1 MRWRFPASIAVLCL
15 AASAWADDLNIPIGV
30 TKVSRDVYDLHMTIF
45 YVCVAIAVVV
55 FGFMFWSMLVHRKS
69 LGAKPAT
76 FHHNTTVEIVW
87 TIIPFVI
94 LIAMAVPATKT
105 LIEQYDTSR
114 EDIAIE
120 ARGYQWK
127 WQYKYLDAN
136 RQSQLE
142 FFSNLSTPQ
151 DEIHNLA
158 PKGEHYLREV
168 DNPLVI
174 PIKKKVRFLI
184 TGNDVIHAWWVP
196 EFGVKRDAVPGVLNE
211 VWAIVDEPGVY
222 RGQCTEL
229 CGKDHGFMPIVVNAV
244 PQAEFDAWYAKK
256 AADFQKIKQCVNQE
270 WTADSLYKKGE
281 EVYGAFCVSCHQAG
295 GTGLPPAFPALKGSK
310 TVLGPKEDHLKTV
323 IYGRAGTA
331 MQAFSA
337 QLDPCSL
344 AAVVQYERHA
354 WGNNTPDLTK
364 PEDVIAL
371 SGK

>member
-1 MRWRFPASIAVLCL
+1 MRWRLPTSLAVLCL
-15 AASAWADDLNIPIGV
+15 AAGARADEMNIPYGV
-30 TKVSRDVYDLHMTIF
+30 TQISRDVYGLHMTIF

-69 LGAKPAT
+69 LGVKPAT

-87 TIIPFVI
+87 TIIPFGI
-94 LIAMAVPATKT
+94 LVAMAVPATKT

-114 EDIAIE
+114 EDMAIE
-120 ARGYQWK
+120 VRGYQWK

-136 RQSQLE
+136 RKSQLE
-142 FFSNLSTPQ
+142 FFSTLATPQ

-168 DNPLVI
+168 DHPVVI

-196 EFGVKRDAVPGVLNE
+196 EFGVKRDAIPGVLNE

-222 RGQCTEL
+222 RGQCAEL

-244 PQAEFDAWYAKK
+244 PQAEYDAWYAQQS
-256 AADFQKIKQCVNQE
+256 ADYQKIKQCVSQP
-270 WTADSLYKKGE
+270 WTAESLYQKGE
-281 EVYGAFCVSCHQAG
+281 QVYGTFCASCHQPTG
-295 GTGLPPAFPALKGSK
+295 VGLPPAFPALKGSK
-310 TVLGPKEDHLKTV
+310 TVLGPKESHVKTV
-323 IYGRAGTA
+323 LYGRTGTA
-331 MQAFSA
+331 MAAFGA

-344 AAVVQYERHA
+344 AAVVQYERHS
-354 WGNNTPDLTK
+354 WGNNTADLTK

-371 SGK
+371 AGK

>member
-1 MRWRFPASIAVLCL
+1 MRWRLPTSLAVLCL
-15 AASAWADDLNIPIGV
+15 AAGARADEMNIPYGV
-30 TKVSRDVYDLHMTIF
+30 TQISRDVYGLHMTIF

-69 LGAKPAT
+69 LGVKPAT

-87 TIIPFVI
+87 TIIPFGI
-94 LIAMAVPATKT
+94 LVAMAVPATKT

-114 EDIAIE
+114 EDMAIE
-120 ARGYQWK
+120 VRGYQWK

-142 FFSNLSTPQ
+142 FFSTLATAQ

-168 DNPLVI
+168 DHPLVI

-196 EFGVKRDAVPGVLNE
+196 EFGVKRDAIPGVLNE

-244 PQAEFDAWYAKK
+244 PQAEYDAWYAQQS
-256 AADFQKIKQCVNQE
+256 ADYQKIKQCVSQP
-270 WTADSLYKKGE
+270 WTAESLYQKGE
-281 EVYGAFCVSCHQAG
+281 QVYGTFCASCHQPTG
-295 GTGLPPAFPALKGSK
+295 VGLPPAFPALKGSK
-310 TVLGPKEDHLKTV
+310 TVLGPKESHVKTV
-323 IYGRAGTA
+323 LYGRTGTA
-331 MQAFSA
+331 MAAFGA

-344 AAVVQYERHA
+344 AAVVQYERHS
-354 WGNNTPDLTK
+354 WGNNTADLTK

-371 SGK
+371 AGK